1 MNQTKLEEIAT
12 LLSNHILN
20 DCALNYYNSPT
31 GNLIDEETWCSGD
44 FDEYV
49 HDLIKE
55 WDYLNN
61 DILSNMKTGPFETDG
76 TDTMRDMIYRKISDY
91 CEFSDETIDKA
102 NKNGRKIGFSH
113 FANKLEQ
120 VKDKEGSYVQKL
132 KSAIKDFV

>member
-1 MNQTKLEEIAT
+1 MERCNAIGESIEKRTGGWYFRRSNTNAVKQMNQTQLEEIAN

-20 DCALNYYNSPT
+20 DCAINYFTSPT

-61 DILSNMKTGPFETDG
+61 DILSNMKTGPFE
-76 TDTMRDMIYRKISDY
+76 
-91 CEFSDETIDKA
+91 F
-102 NKNGRKIGFSH
+102 F
-113 FANKLEQ
+113 
-120 VKDKEGSYVQKL
+120 
-132 KSAIKDFV
+132 